1 MKNTYDTMTKEQ
13 LMEECF
19 KKDIAIEAY
28 LNQIKNDKYNMLTKS
43 DIMVLFHCENDKALK
58 ILKIMYQMGYGN
70 KIGKEYYVSKSSQ
83 EDFVNNNLFSAHNYC
98 ISYIFY

>member
-1 MKNTYDTMTKEQ
+1 LKNTYDTMTKEQ
-13 LMEECF
+13 LMEEC
-19 KKDIAIEAY
+19 
-28 LNQIKNDKYNMLTKS
+28 LKNDKSNMLTKS

-83 EDFVNNNLFSAHNYC
+83 EDFVNDMKGKEVS
-98 ISYIFY
+98 I

>member
-13 LMEECF
+13 LMDECF

-83 EDFVNNNLFSAHNYC
+83 EDFVNDMKGKEVS
-98 ISYIFY
+98 I